1 MEPPASPTLLYIG
14 DRWRVRRN
22 RFQWKVGPSV
32 ETEEGWEA
40 EKGRQHCTWHG
51 PGSLAPSLALGHS
64 VPPPSCGGC
73 VPKAHRARLEE
84 GEETLNPVSDSP
96 GEPLDSAGVGD
107 VPPKPEHPDMMFEL
121 LWPGL
126 RLDPVGQFHLLD
138 EELASTRPGRRLTL
152 FLQRWVPRSLART
165 EQQLRQ
171 WHQEAPLSPAHF
183 QQLLL
188 TSLACV
194 YRLHAALEGE
204 EKGHWAR
211 LFATSGQEILQDLC
225 KGHCP
230 PGQTPTL
237 SPWAS
242 LNGPFQQH

>member
-1 MEPPASPTLLYIG
+1 WRRRKAGKPRKADSIVRGMAPDLWRRAWLWAILCLPLPVGAAS
-14 DRWRVRRN
+14 RRH
-22 RFQWKVGPSV
+22 
-32 ETEEGWEA
+32 T
-40 EKGRQHCTWHG
+40 GRRQKEQKN
-51 PGSLAPSLALGHS
+51 
-64 VPPPSCGGC
+64 GG
-73 VPKAHRARLEE
+73 
-84 GEETLNPVSDSP
+84 
-96 GEPLDSAGVGD
+96 
-107 VPPKPEHPDMMFEL
+107 L

-152 FLQRWVPRSLART
+152 FLQRWVPRSLAGT

-230 PGQTPTL
+230 RGQTPML

-242 LNGPFQQH
+242 LNGSFQQH